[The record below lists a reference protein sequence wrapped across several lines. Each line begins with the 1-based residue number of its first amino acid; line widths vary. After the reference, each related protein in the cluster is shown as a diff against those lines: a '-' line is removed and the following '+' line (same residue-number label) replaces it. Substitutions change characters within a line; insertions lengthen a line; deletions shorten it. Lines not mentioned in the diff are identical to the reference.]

1 MKNYPTFLLN
11 SYPNLNLSGILHS
24 SSLPRRGRIF
34 RREIYFKNH
43 ANFEKIDTVHKV
55 QRFRNL
61 SRGRI
66 LPQLYLSKG
75 FSVSSRGGHELN
87 RQLKFC
93 LFKASCHVSVW
104 SALNGHNS
112 VCIIRLP
119 RLLLLLP
126 LPLPQT
132 RTIPFG
138 LSPRA
143 IPVSHTPAQDVICH
157 IRICTSVGFP
167 S

>member
-1 MKNYPTFLLN
+1 MYVLCKNY
-11 SYPNLNLSGILHS
+11 
-24 SSLPRRGRIF
+24 
-34 RREIYFKNH
+34 
-43 ANFEKIDTVHKV
+43 ANFEKTNTVHKV
-55 QRFRNL
+55 QRFRNF
-61 SRGRI
+61 SRGIIRS
-66 LPQLYLSKG
+66 QLNLSKG

-112 VCIIRLP
+112 ACIIRLL

-138 LSPRA
+138 HSLRA
-143 IPVSHTPAQDVICH
+143 VPVSHTPAQDVICH
-157 IRICTSVGFP
+157 IRISTSVGSP